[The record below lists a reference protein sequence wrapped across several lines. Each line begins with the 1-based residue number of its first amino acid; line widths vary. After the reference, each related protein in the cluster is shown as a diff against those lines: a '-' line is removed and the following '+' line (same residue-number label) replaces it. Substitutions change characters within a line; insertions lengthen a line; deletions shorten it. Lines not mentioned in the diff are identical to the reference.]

1 MKRSSFEK
9 RLCDRGIWDILQVC
23 HCVLFDIN
31 MIPPYPFK
39 VKHECNMPRVGMDGY
54 VDTHRNKKEA
64 KCASIK
70 QGLFSSLPFMIRVK
84 GIHQGYVLS
93 VYATS
98 MFYKNRHD
106 NPISVI
112 LKPVRYN
119 SIFWKFKF
127 QCMLRFVIF
136 KRHHPSL
143 SVHDWLGCVK
153 LYEKPQFKD
162 IEYLNSN
169 N

>member
-1 MKRSSFEK
+1 
-9 RLCDRGIWDILQVC
+9 
-23 HCVLFDIN
+23 
-31 MIPPYPFK
+31 
-39 VKHECNMPRVGMDGY
+39 
-54 VDTHRNKKEA
+54 
-64 KCASIK
+64 
-70 QGLFSSLPFMIRVK
+70 MIRVK

-93 VYATS
+93 VHATS

-112 LKPVRYN
+112 LKPVRSN

-169 N
+169 NHRWKMDLLWMDMLHIYLDENICRGYRL